1 MKIMSVKKK
10 YRMFLRGSV
19 FWVQDNFT
27 GKQTSLGVKDRDE
40 AEQLLQARNEA
51 HRQPIIN
58 LQIARAYLSVSDPK
72 AATRTWGDV
81 MRHIVDQKHGE
92 TKHRWETAIKDKALG
107 HLHTLKILDTV
118 AEDFWL
124 ALKFKKVSTNVYL
137 RRIHNFALGSNWLPV
152 PVLQKSIWPK
162 VEFKEKRATTYEEHR
177 RIVEAEKNP
186 ERRAFY
192 ELAWHLG
199 ASQGDIANLN
209 AEDIDWKNRILT
221 YKRSKT
227 GVDASMRFGKDVERV
242 VSDLP
247 STGPLFPYLKS
258 VRSGDRAT
266 EFRQRCGLL
275 KIEGITLHS
284 YRYAWAERAVM
295 AGMPERYAQV
305 SLGHNS
311 KSAARLYAKKASLTV
326 PSLEEYE
333 SEVKGRQSRRQ
344 EMVQ

>member
-1 MKIMSVKKK
+1 M
-10 YRMFLRGSV
+10 
-19 FWVQDNFT
+19 
-27 GKQTSLGVKDRDE
+27 
-40 AEQLLQARNEA
+40 
-51 HRQPIIN
+51 
-58 LQIARAYLSVSDPK
+58 
-72 AATRTWGDV
+72 
-81 MRHIVDQKHGE
+81 
-92 TKHRWETAIKDKALG
+92 
-107 HLHTLKILDTV
+107 KILDTV